1 MKVIFI
7 LLILILSNLNY
18 SVIDSNINTPQ
29 KLFVSLTPFLLKN
42 VIHNTQEVKSQEEFK
57 VYISNLEEGCDF
69 RATTIT
75 AKYLGSTKNFD
86 IYLNSDYTIKNST
99 YNILTK
105 AADEVYDRITEY
117 FNKTPDNKDGKM
129 ILLFTPLN
137 EKTQTLMVSGYTMPG
152 YDINKKSIIYIDI
165 SFISY
170 SNEIAF
176 KDIIAHELT
185 HYVQASYISLA
196 SEKSYDL
203 WIIEGIANF
212 MADYAILGYNP
223 VAPELDYLKRYTN
236 ITFAKEASCLD
247 IEGYLSSYLLSYLFL
262 VYLSEKYG
270 IDIVRKI
277 MENYRYYK
285 GFTLIEKVTGEVFAN
300 LYKEFVL
307 KNLIGNYKETPF
319 IFENTYF
326 KYEAK
331 KKIGLGINDW
341 IIKPLAFDYI
351 LIDNL
356 SLISLTTFNDKVQAI
371 LYNENLNK
379 TYDIPSNSTWFKFF
393 EENNK
398 YTLMI
403 LNFGNLTEKLIIS
416 NYKIKEIEK
425 YEIEK
430 GFNKIN
436 IDKLN
441 ISLEINSKNDTYLYF
456 ILIENP
462 NNINEKS
469 KITYTFFLYYNESVI
484 ELPILIKINLD
495 NKIYQIKYLDLKE
508 LKTNIVESE
517 IDNNILLYKIY
528 NQNIYLENID
538 YFVKI
543 YGLDIEKLPFYFSL
557 IFLLA
562 ILLFLQIYT
571 IKRVKRF
578 DLT

>member
-1 MKVIFI
+1 
-7 LLILILSNLNY
+7 
-18 SVIDSNINTPQ
+18 
-29 KLFVSLTPFLLKN
+29 
-42 VIHNTQEVKSQEEFK
+42 
-57 VYISNLEEGCDF
+57 
-69 RATTIT
+69 
-75 AKYLGSTKNFD
+75 
-86 IYLNSDYTIKNST
+86 
-99 YNILTK
+99 
-105 AADEVYDRITEY
+105 
-117 FNKTPDNKDGKM
+117 
-129 ILLFTPLN
+129 
-137 EKTQTLMVSGYTMPG
+137 
-152 YDINKKSIIYIDI
+152 
-165 SFISY
+165 
-170 SNEIAF
+170 
-176 KDIIAHELT
+176 
-185 HYVQASYISLA
+185 
-196 SEKSYDL
+196 
-203 WIIEGIANF
+203 
-212 MADYAILGYNP
+212 
-223 VAPELDYLKRYTN
+223 
-236 ITFAKEASCLD
+236 
-247 IEGYLSSYLLSYLFL
+247 
-262 VYLSEKYG
+262 
-270 IDIVRKI
+270 
-277 MENYRYYK
+277 
-285 GFTLIEKVTGEVFAN
+285 
-300 LYKEFVL
+300 VL
-307 KNLIGNYKETPF
+307 KNLIGNYRETPF

-356 SLISLTTFNDKVQAI
+356 SLISLTTFNNKVQAI

-403 LNFGNLTEKLIIS
+403 LNFGNITEKFIIS
-416 NYKIKEIEK
+416 NYKIKGIEK
-425 YEIEK
+425 YEIKK

-456 ILIENP
+456 ILIEKP
-462 NNINEKS
+462 NNINERS

-508 LKTNIVESE
+508 LKTNIMESE
-517 IDNNILLYKIY
+517 IENNILLYKIY
-528 NQNIYLENID
+528 NQNIYLENIE

-571 IKRVKRF
+571 IRRVKKF